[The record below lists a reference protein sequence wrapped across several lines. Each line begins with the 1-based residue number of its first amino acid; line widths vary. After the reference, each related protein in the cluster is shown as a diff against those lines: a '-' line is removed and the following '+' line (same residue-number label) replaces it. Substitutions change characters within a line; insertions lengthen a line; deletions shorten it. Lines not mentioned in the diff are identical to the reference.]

1 MDPEYLIYQIYS
13 RKEYVV
19 DKLYEV
25 LINEHQNGTEI
36 QELYDEYILL
46 KNKIHEYEYE
56 FPDKYTLLE
65 KILKDRQK
73 SKSVGSTDFK
83 LFTEKKIG
91 KKIISPEEFTNL
103 KNLLLS

>member
-1 MDPEYLIYQIYS
+1 MGPEYLIYQIYS

-25 LINEHQNGTEI
+25 LINESSIVEI

-56 FPDKYTLLE
+56 FPDKYIVLE
-65 KILKDRQK
+65 KILKDRK
-73 SKSVGSTDFK
+73 NSKSVGSTDFK

>member
-25 LINEHQNGTEI
+25 LINESSIVEI

-46 KNKIHEYEYE
+46 KNKIHDYEYK

>member
-13 RKEYVV
+13 RKEYVI

-25 LINEHQNGTEI
+25 LINESSITEI

-46 KNKIHEYEYE
+46 KNKIHDYEYK
-56 FPDKYTLLE
+56 FPDKYILLE